1 MITIRAARAEDHPTL
16 WALNALPFKGA
27 TADPAVPLPLS
38 PAPTPPAG
46 FPDLADVER
55 SFTAAGGAFLVAE
68 LDGHV
73 VGTGGIR
80 LRPDGSADVLR
91 VRVHPATR
99 RRGVGRALMTALE
112 TSAAERGAREAILD
126 TTTEQPEAV
135 AFYEALGYEE
145 NARETRPEWTW
156 TLIWF
161 RKVL

>member
-1 MITIRAARAEDHPTL
+1 MITIREARAEDHPTL

-27 TADPAVPLPLS
+27 TADATVPLPL
-38 PAPTPPAG
+38 PPTPSPPAG

-55 SFTAAGGAFLVAE
+55 SFTALGGAFLVAE
-68 LDGHV
+68 VEGHLA
-73 VGTGGIR
+73 GMGGIR
-80 LRPDGSADVLR
+80 LRPDGSAEVLR

-112 TSAAERGAREAILD
+112 TSAADRGAREAILD

-145 NARETRPEWTW
+145 IGRETRPEWTW

-161 RKVL
+161 RKRL